1 MTKPFSNACEKIK
14 AEYKKEVYQKEGHA
28 LGWRFLMCPADRLN
42 AKPQIALLT
51 LNPGGGSSDKQRKCE
66 PSCENGS
73 AYVCESWCGK
83 HPGEAP
89 LQKQI
94 RKLFEAI
101 AAKVGREGKGD
112 KLLKQ
117 SLAAC
122 YIPFRSPSLNDLPNR
137 KAAKDFANKLWRDL
151 FTKLDPLLIVTIDRI
166 TTKAISQILEK
177 KLKCPAPD
185 VTTFKIGWGAVSAD
199 VITFKAGKR
208 KRVILR
214 LPHLSRFQLFGR
226 KKGAEKQVKAVIAF
240 AVSASSLPKRAK

>member
-1 MTKPFSNACEKIK
+1 MTKLFSNAREQIE
-14 AEYKKEVYQKEGHA
+14 AEYQKDEYQKEGHA
-28 LGWRFLMCPADRLN
+28 LGWRFLMCPVDRLN
-42 AKPQIALLT
+42 AKTQIALLT

-73 AYVCESWCGK
+73 AYVCESWCDQK
-83 HPGEAP
+83 PGQAP

-112 KLLKQ
+112 NLLKQ

-122 YIPFRSPSLNDLPNR
+122 YIPFRSKSIMDVPQKKSV
-137 KAAKDFANKLWRDL
+137 KGFAHTLWEPL
-151 FTKLDPLLIVTIDRI
+151 FKEIDPLLIVTIGQI
-166 TTKAISQILEK
+166 TAKAFTRILED
-177 KLKCPAPD
+177 KLKCQS
-185 VTTFKIGWGAVSAD
+185 TSKRFQSGWGTVSAE

-214 LPHLSRFQLFGR
+214 LPHLSRYQLFGR
-226 KKGAEKQVKAVIAF
+226 KNKESQEMIEKVISCAVRE
-240 AVSASSLPKRAK
+240 SSLPKRAK

>member
-1 MTKPFSNACEKIK
+1 MTEPFSNACEQIE
-14 AEYKKEVYQKEGHA
+14 AEYQKEGHA
-28 LGWRFLMCPADRLN
+28 LGWRFLMCPADRLK
-42 AKPQIALLT
+42 AKTQIALLT

-73 AYVCESWCGK
+73 AYVCESWCDQK
-83 HPGEAP
+83 PGEAP

-101 AAKVGREGKGD
+101 AAEIGREGKGD

-166 TTKAISQILEK
+166 TTKAIKKILKE
-177 KLKCPAPD
+177 KLKCPAIPYKKPLK
-185 VTTFKIGWGAVSAD
+185 VGWGAVSAD
-199 VITFKAGKR
+199 VIIFKAGKR

-214 LPHLSRFQLFGR
+214 LPHLSRYQLFGR
-226 KKGAEKQVKAVIAF
+226 TKGSEKQVKDVIALS
-240 AVSASSLPKRAK
+240 VRESSLPKRAK

>member
-1 MTKPFSNACEKIK
+1 MTTSFSEACKNIE
-14 AEYKKEVYQKEGHA
+14 EEYQKEEYQKDGHKN
-28 LGWRFLMCPADRLN
+28 GWRFLMCPADRLN

-166 TTKAISQILEK
+166 TTKAIRQILEK

-199 VITFKAGKR
+199 VIIFKAGKR

-214 LPHLSRFQLFGR
+214 LPHLSRYQLFGR
-226 KKGAEKQVKAVIAF
+226 TKGSEKQVKDVIAL
-240 AVSASSLPKRAK
+240 AVRESSLPKRAK